1 MMDYLYDGTFEGI
14 LTCIYPHYYTDKASG
29 IFPAESY
36 QSCMLGGYMDVETDE
51 EKAGRVYEAVKN
63 KISYFDL
70 ARIYKVYLSNDP
82 QKENKILDY
91 VVFGFKKGPSVSKFH
106 GSSVVAAVESIEK
119 KIKVEQER
127 MMQFVR
133 FSVMERGVMYSEIAP
148 DNDVLELVADHFS
161 ERFRNDPFI
170 IHDTGRKKAV
180 VAFEGKW
187 YTTPF
192 DGKDIPDESED
203 EKMYR
208 RLWKH
213 YFDNIAIKERTN
225 RKCQSRFI
233 PQRYR
238 KNLTEMN
245 TV

>member
-1 MMDYLYDGTFEGI
+1 
-14 LTCIYPHYYTDKASG
+14 
-29 IFPAESY
+29 
-36 QSCMLGGYMDVETDE
+36 
-51 EKAGRVYEAVKN
+51 
-63 KISYFDL
+63 
-70 ARIYKVYLSNDP
+70 
-82 QKENKILDY
+82 
-91 VVFGFKKGPSVSKFH
+91 
-106 GSSVVAAVESIEK
+106 
-119 KIKVEQER
+119 